1 MGDTYNPLT
10 KLVNGDEN
18 FFVMLKDGTRID
30 FFQQIGAD
38 DTAELTADS
47 PIVLEEVDYLQLS
60 DGTRLYP
67 PSNKYCRIRFFPGRF
82 FHFPFS
88 QKSAIL

>member
-1 MGDTYNPLT
+1 
-10 KLVNGDEN
+10 
-18 FFVMLKDGTRID
+18 MLKDGTRID

-60 DGTRLYP
+60 DGTRL
-67 PSNKYCRIRFFPGRF
+67 
-82 FHFPFS
+82 
-88 QKSAIL
+88 